1 MKSRKPLIP
10 YLIWM
15 AAFVVIP
22 MGMVVYY
29 AFTDQTGA
37 FSWDN
42 FRYIE
47 ANRQVYVDSFRV
59 ALISTAICL
68 ILAYPLALLM
78 SRMSSRAQRMMN
90 ILIMLPMWMNFILRI
105 CALEVI
111 LRPSGML
118 NTVLSLLGLGGNEI
132 YRTPTAVVIGIVYNY
147 LPFMVLPIYTVMAKI
162 SKSLIE
168 AGQDLGCNGWNLLR
182 KVIFPLSVPGVIS
195 GITMVFVPA
204 ASSFV
209 ISARLGGFNLIG
221 DTIEAYY
228 KGEINMHA
236 GGMLSFVLMVVIVIS
251 IAVMNHFD
259 KDDDIVLV

>member
-1 MKSRKPLIP
+1 MNSKKPLIP
-10 YLIWM
+10 YLFWM

-22 MGMVVYY
+22 MVMVVYY
-29 AFTDQTGA
+29 AFTGQDGGLTL
-37 FSWDN
+37 DN
-42 FRYIE
+42 FKYI
-47 ANRQVYVDSFRV
+47 AVNKKVYLDSFQV
-59 ALISTAICL
+59 AFISTAICL
-68 ILAYPLALLM
+68 LLAYPLALIM
-78 SRMSSRAQRMMN
+78 SRMSVRGQRMMN

-105 CALEVI
+105 CSLEVI

-118 NTVLSLLGLGGNEI
+118 NQILSLLGLGGNTI
-132 YRTPTAVVIGIVYNY
+132 YRTSTAVVIGIVYNY

-168 AGQDLGCNGWNLLR
+168 AGQDLGCNGWMLLR

-228 KGEINMHA
+228 KGEIDMHA
-236 GGMLSFVLMVVIVIS
+236 GGMLSFILMIVIVIS
-251 IAVMNHFD
+251 IAIMNHFD

>member
-1 MKSRKPLIP
+1 MKSKKPLFP

-15 AAFVVIP
+15 GLFVVIP
-22 MGMVVYY
+22 LCMVVYY
-29 AFTDQTGA
+29 AFTDRGGA
-37 FSWDN
+37 FTLEN
-42 FRYIE
+42 FRYIS
-47 ANRQVYVDSFRV
+47 ANRQVYLDSFKV
-59 ALISTAICL
+59 AFFSTAICL
-68 ILAYPLALLM
+68 VLAYPLALIM
-78 SRMSSRAQRMMN
+78 SRMSPRGQRIMN

-105 CALEVI
+105 CSLEVI
-111 LRPSGML
+111 LRPSGIL
-118 NTVLSLLGLGGNEI
+118 NQILSLLNLGGNTI
-132 YRTPTAVVIGIVYNY
+132 YRTTGAVVIGIVYNY

-228 KGEINMHA
+228 KGEINMNA

>member
-1 MKSRKPLIP
+1 MKSKKPLIP
-10 YLIWM
+10 YLFWM

-22 MGMVVYY
+22 LCMVIYY
-29 AFTDQTGA
+29 AFTDKSGGIT
-37 FSWDN
+37 FDN
-42 FRYIE
+42 FRCITE
-47 ANRQVYVDSFRV
+47 NKEVYLDSFKV
-59 ALISTAICL
+59 AFLSTAICL
-68 ILAYPLALLM
+68 LLAYPLALIM
-78 SRMSSRAQRMMN
+78 SRMSPRAQRMMN

-105 CALEVI
+105 CSLELI
-111 LRPSGML
+111 LRPSGIL
-118 NTVLSLLGLGGNEI
+118 NSVLSLLNLGGNTI

-168 AGQDLGCNGWNLLR
+168 AGQDLGCNSWQLLR

-221 DTIEAYY
+221 DTIESYY
-228 KGEINMHA
+228 KGEIDMNA
-236 GGMLSFVLMVVIVIS
+236 GGMLSFILMVVIVIS

-259 KDDDIVLV
+259 QDDDIVLV

>member
-1 MKSRKPLIP
+1 MKSKKPLFP

-15 AAFVVIP
+15 GLFVVIP
-22 MGMVVYY
+22 LCMVVYY
-29 AFTDQTGA
+29 AFTDRGGA
-37 FSWDN
+37 FTLEN
-42 FRYIE
+42 FRYIS
-47 ANRQVYVDSFRV
+47 ANRQVYLDSFKV
-59 ALISTAICL
+59 AFFSTAICL
-68 ILAYPLALLM
+68 VLAYPLALIM
-78 SRMSSRAQRMMN
+78 SRMSPRGQRIMN

-105 CALEVI
+105 CSLEVI
-111 LRPSGML
+111 LRPSGIL
-118 NTVLSLLGLGGNEI
+118 NQILSLLNLGGNTI
-132 YRTPTAVVIGIVYNY
+132 YRTTGAVVIGIVYNY

-168 AGQDLGCNGWNLLR
+168 AGQDLGCNSWQLLR

-221 DTIEAYY
+221 DTIESYY
-228 KGEINMHA
+228 KGEIDMNA
-236 GGMLSFVLMVVIVIS
+236 GGMLSFILMVVIVIS

-259 KDDDIVLV
+259 QDDDIVLV

>member
-1 MKSRKPLIP
+1 MKSKKPLIP
-10 YLIWM
+10 YLVWM

-22 MGMVVYY
+22 LGMVFYF
-29 AFTDQTGA
+29 AFTDGNGHLTLE
-37 FSWDN
+37 N
-42 FRYIE
+42 FRYIGV
-47 ANRQVYVDSFRV
+47 NSQVYLDSFKV
-59 ALISTAICL
+59 AFLSTLICL
-68 ILAYPLALLM
+68 VLAYPLALIM
-78 SRMSSRAQRMMN
+78 SRMSPRAQRMMN

-105 CALEVI
+105 CSLDLIFRPTGI
-111 LRPSGML
+111 LNQL
-118 NTVLSLLGLGGNEI
+118 LSLLGLGGNAI
-132 YRTPTAVVIGIVYNY
+132 YQTPTAVVIGIVYNY

-162 SKSLIE
+162 SRSLIE
-168 AGQDLGCNGWNLLR
+168 AGQDLGCNGFQLLK
-182 KVIFPLSVPGVIS
+182 KVIFPLSLPGVIS

-228 KGEINMHA
+228 KGEIDMHA
-236 GGMLSFVLMVVIVIS
+236 GGMLSFVLMLVIVIS

>member
-1 MKSRKPLIP
+1 MKSKKPLIP
-10 YLIWM
+10 YLVWM

-22 MGMVVYY
+22 MVMVVYY
-29 AFTDQTGA
+29 AFTDSSGA
-37 FSWDN
+37 FTWQN
-42 FRYIE
+42 FKYIGI
-47 ANRQVYVDSFRV
+47 NRQVYIDSFQV
-59 ALISTAICL
+59 AFVSTAICL
-68 ILAYPLALLM
+68 LLAYPLALMM
-78 SRMSSRAQRMMN
+78 SRMSPRAQRMMN

-111 LRPSGML
+111 LRPSGVL
-118 NTVLSLLGLGGNEI
+118 NQLLSLLGLGGNTI
-132 YRTPTAVVIGIVYNY
+132 YRTHTAVIIGIVYNY
-147 LPFMVLPIYTVMAKI
+147 LPFMVLPIYTVMTKI
-162 SKSLIE
+162 SKSVIE
-168 AGQDLGCNGWNLLR
+168 AGQDLGCNGWRLLQ

-209 ISARLGGFNLIG
+209 INARLGGFNLIG

-228 KGEINMHA
+228 KGEIDMHA